1 MHNCY
6 FFLSFSSSF
15 SFMGHTLRNDMK
27 DELNERSKI
36 VDAITPGM
44 QKRAVTGSKVILT
57 LLKKKQRRRNTLFGR
72 KECV

>member
-27 DELNERSKI
+27 DELNE
-36 VDAITPGM
+36 
-44 QKRAVTGSKVILT
+44 QK
-57 LLKKKQRRRNTLFGR
+57 QNCRRNYAWHAEEGGNGQ
-72 KECV
+72 